1 MVAHLAFKDSIQLS
15 FSPVSCAQRQSM
27 MDFRNGVSLTNECLC
42 YTHTTH
48 GFQKW
53 LFAGEINVVIR
64 EFPVEMIAELKL
76 LLALSEGS
84 YYIPAGLRFPSFHIS
99 FSGTLLENL
108 GLHWAHQKPLI
119 HLNPFILLT
128 RKLKS
133 RASVNHPRTRLL
145 HYRTRTAPWFLEP

>member
-53 LFAGEINVVIR
+53 LLAGEINVVIR

-84 YYIPAGLRFPSFHIS
+84 YYIPAGLRFPSFLS
-99 FSGTLLENL
+99 YQLLRDPFRKPGASLSTPETTDPSQP
-108 GLHWAHQKPLI
+108 LHFTDKKTEIQ
-119 HLNPFILLT
+119 
-128 RKLKS
+128 
-133 RASVNHPRTRLL
+133 NHPRTQLL